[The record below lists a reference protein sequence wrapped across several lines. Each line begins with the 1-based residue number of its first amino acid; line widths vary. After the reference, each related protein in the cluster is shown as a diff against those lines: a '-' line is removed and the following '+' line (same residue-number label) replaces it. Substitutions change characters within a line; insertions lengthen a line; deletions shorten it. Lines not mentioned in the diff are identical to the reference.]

1 MIPKIGFGTYRL
13 NESDINKCLIP
24 VLETGYRHID
34 TASLYNNE
42 HHIGKVLTENK
53 IDVLKLFINTK
64 IPMKAIID
72 GTTENS
78 ILESMKKLNVSK
90 INSVILH
97 SFVVQDKKKP
107 IYNPNMEK
115 ELKSY
120 LTLKQFA
127 KQGYI
132 GMIGVSNFNIQHLEL
147 FRKNNI
153 IPQINQIELNPFCYR
168 KDLVEYC
175 KKSNIE
181 IVAHSPL
188 AKGEKF
194 QDCTLLKISKKY
206 NKSPSNI
213 MLSWCN
219 KQNFT
224 IIPRS
229 SNINHI
235 IKNYFENI
243 DLDDEDMEMLNIL
256 NCNYFTHPK
265 YI

>member
-1 MIPKIGFGTYRL
+1 MMPKIGFGTYRL
-13 NESDINKCLIP
+13 DEKDISKCLIP
-24 VLETGYRHID
+24 VLQTGYRHID

-42 HHIGKVLTENK
+42 SHIGKVLTENK
-53 IDVLKLFINTK
+53 IDSSELFINTK
-64 IPMKAIID
+64 IPMKAIVD
-72 GTTENS
+72 GTTEKS
-78 ILESMKKLNVSK
+78 ILESMKKLNVSR

-97 SFVVQDKKKP
+97 SFVVQDKKKQ

-120 LTLKQFA
+120 LTLQQFA
-127 KQGYI
+127 NQGYI
-132 GMIGVSNFNIQHLEL
+132 GMIGVSNFNIDHLEL

-175 KKSNIE
+175 RKSSIE
-181 IVAHSPL
+181 IVAHTPL

-194 QDCTLLKISKKY
+194 QDDNLLKISKKY
-206 NKSPSNI
+206 NTCPSSV

-229 SNINHI
+229 SKIEHI
-235 IKNYFENI
+235 VKNFVETI
-243 DLDDEDMEMLNIL
+243 DLDDDDMEMLNIL